1 MQEMKMKTKKVK
13 TQKTPVLM
21 GHGHINVSNV
31 NSEKSECIT
40 FTYSTKNIPSLE
52 EARKL
57 KKAYDDIAGEEQSG
71 YEILIENAESKE
83 QKISSK
89 YKLKLCESESE
100 ARSIKKDL
108 DQYVKKKG
116 GQTTL
121 TEDFTES
128 EKEETES

>member
-1 MQEMKMKTKKVK
+1 MQATKEKKIK

-31 NSEKSECIT
+31 NSAKSECIT

-52 EARKL
+52 DAKKL
-57 KKAYDDIAGEEQSG
+57 KKAYDDISGESESG

-89 YKLKLCESESE
+89 YKIKLCESEQD
-100 ARSIKKDL
+100 ARDIKKEL
-108 DQYVKKKG
+108 DGYVKRKG

-128 EKEETES
+128 EKKEAKE